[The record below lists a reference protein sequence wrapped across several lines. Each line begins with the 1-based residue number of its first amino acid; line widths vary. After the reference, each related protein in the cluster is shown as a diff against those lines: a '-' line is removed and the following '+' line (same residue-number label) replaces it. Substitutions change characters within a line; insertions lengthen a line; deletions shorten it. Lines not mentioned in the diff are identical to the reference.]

1 MKKWLLALLLL
12 SPTAVK
18 AELVTP
24 QFTQGSMNSTTTTT
38 QEITETIE
46 ITTYGSALNKWS
58 GDNIT
63 HTSTSSGG
71 IADSDSVF
79 NMTTAGSDFSLEVIT
94 RAASQV
100 LEVTE
105 IEREIDTTS
114 TTVSLSVF
122 SQYEFQ
128 HMLKREKPTIL
139 QTLWQRLQETLQIK
153 PSSSKIMEHLR
164 DKSSDQTSRV
174 TDRR

>member
-38 QEITETIE
+38 QEIVEEIT

-63 HTSTSSGG
+63 HTSATSGG
-71 IADSDSVF
+71 LADSDSVF
-79 NMTTAGSDFSLEVIT
+79 TITTAGSDFTLEVIS

-105 IEREIDTTS
+105 IEREIDTSS

-122 SQYEFQ
+122 SQ
-128 HMLKREKPTIL
+128 
-139 QTLWQRLQETLQIK
+139 
-153 PSSSKIMEHLR
+153 
-164 DKSSDQTSRV
+164 
-174 TDRR
+174 

>member
-1 MKKWLLALLLL
+1 MKKWLLLFLLA
-12 SPTAVK
+12 SPSVAR

-38 QEITETIE
+38 QEIVEEIT

-58 GDNIT
+58 GENVT
-63 HTSTSSGG
+63 HTSASSGG
-71 IADSDSVF
+71 IADSDSIF
-79 NMTTAGSDFSLEVIT
+79 TLHTAGDPFSLEIVT

-100 LEVTE
+100 LSVTE

-122 SQYEFQ
+122 SQ
-128 HMLKREKPTIL
+128 
-139 QTLWQRLQETLQIK
+139 
-153 PSSSKIMEHLR
+153 
-164 DKSSDQTSRV
+164 
-174 TDRR
+174 

>member
-1 MKKWLLALLLL
+1 MNKWLFLLLL
-12 SPTAVK
+12 AFPAGVR

-24 QFTQGSMNSTTTTT
+24 QFTQGSMNSTTTTV
-38 QEITETIE
+38 QEVTETIE

-63 HTSTSSGG
+63 HSSASSGG
-71 IADSDSVF
+71 ITDSDSLF

-100 LEVTE
+100 LSVTE
-105 IEREIDTTS
+105 IEREIDTSS

-122 SQYEFQ
+122 SQ
-128 HMLKREKPTIL
+128 
-139 QTLWQRLQETLQIK
+139 
-153 PSSSKIMEHLR
+153 
-164 DKSSDQTSRV
+164 
-174 TDRR
+174 

>member
-1 MKKWLLALLLL
+1 MKKWLLTLLLL

-38 QEITETIE
+38 QEIVEEIT

-63 HTSTSSGG
+63 HTSTTSGG

-79 NMTTAGSDFSLEVIT
+79 NMTTAGSDFTLEIVT

-100 LEVTE
+100 LEITE
-105 IEREIDTTS
+105 IEREIDTSS

-122 SQYEFQ
+122 SQ
-128 HMLKREKPTIL
+128 
-139 QTLWQRLQETLQIK
+139 
-153 PSSSKIMEHLR
+153 
-164 DKSSDQTSRV
+164 
-174 TDRR
+174 

>member
-1 MKKWLLALLLL
+1 MNKWLLLFLLA
-12 SPTAVK
+12 SPMVAR

-24 QFTQGSMNSTTTTT
+24 QFTQGSMNSTTTT
-38 QEITETIE
+38 QQDIEEDIT

-71 IADSDSVF
+71 IVDSDSVF
-79 NMTTAGSDFSLEVIT
+79 TMTTPGSDFSLEIVT

-105 IEREIDTTS
+105 IERTIETTA
-114 TTVSLSVF
+114 TTTSLSVF
-122 SQYEFQ
+122 SQ
-128 HMLKREKPTIL
+128 
-139 QTLWQRLQETLQIK
+139 
-153 PSSSKIMEHLR
+153 
-164 DKSSDQTSRV
+164 
-174 TDRR
+174 

>member
-1 MKKWLLALLLL
+1 MKKWLILLALL
-12 SPTAVK
+12 SPSVAR

-38 QEITETIE
+38 QEIVEEIT

-63 HTSTSSGG
+63 HTSASSGG

-79 NMTTAGSDFSLEVIT
+79 NMTTAGSDFTLEVIS

-100 LEVTE
+100 LEITE
-105 IEREIDTTS
+105 IDREIDTSS

-122 SQYEFQ
+122 SQ
-128 HMLKREKPTIL
+128 
-139 QTLWQRLQETLQIK
+139 
-153 PSSSKIMEHLR
+153 
-164 DKSSDQTSRV
+164 
-174 TDRR
+174 

>member
-1 MKKWLLALLLL
+1 MKKWILTLLLL

-38 QEITETIE
+38 QEIVEDITI
-46 ITTYGSALNKWS
+46 TKYGSVLNQWS

-63 HTSTSSGG
+63 HTSASSGG
-71 IADSDSVF
+71 ITDSDSVF
-79 NMTTAGSDFSLEVIT
+79 TITTAGSDFTLEVIS
-94 RAASQV
+94 RAATQV
-100 LEVTE
+100 LETQV

-122 SQYEFQ
+122 SQ
-128 HMLKREKPTIL
+128 
-139 QTLWQRLQETLQIK
+139 
-153 PSSSKIMEHLR
+153 
-164 DKSSDQTSRV
+164 
-174 TDRR
+174 

>member
-1 MKKWLLALLLL
+1 MKKWLFLFLLL
-12 SPTAVK
+12 SPSVAR

-38 QEITETIE
+38 QEITEPLE
-46 ITTYGSALNKWS
+46 ITPYGSALNKWS

-63 HTSTSSGG
+63 HTSATSGG

-79 NMTTAGSDFSLEVIT
+79 NMTTAGSDFSLEIVT
-94 RAASQV
+94 GAASQV

-105 IEREIDTTS
+105 IEREIETTS

-122 SQYEFQ
+122 SQ
-128 HMLKREKPTIL
+128 
-139 QTLWQRLQETLQIK
+139 
-153 PSSSKIMEHLR
+153 
-164 DKSSDQTSRV
+164 
-174 TDRR
+174 